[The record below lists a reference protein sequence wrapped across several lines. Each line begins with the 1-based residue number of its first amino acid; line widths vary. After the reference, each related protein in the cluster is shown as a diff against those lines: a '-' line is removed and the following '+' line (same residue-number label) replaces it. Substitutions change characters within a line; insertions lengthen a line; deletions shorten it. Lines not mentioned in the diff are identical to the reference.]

1 MIGMKMMHDEFCPN
15 PDPELKDCQICIL
28 LKMARRDEQDKF
40 SGDEEMD
47 RESITEEAYARG
59 FDAGKKEKPSKV
71 DTTNTQISPD
81 VVGNYIKDKMT
92 TLNMQEV
99 NALYDLYRFLGGK

>member
-1 MIGMKMMHDEFCPN
+1 MHDEFCPN
-15 PDPELKDCQICIL
+15 PDTELKDCSICIL

-40 SGDEEMD
+40 SGNEEMD
-47 RESITEEAYARG
+47 RETITEEAYARG
-59 FDAGKKEKPSKV
+59 FDAGKRAKSAVVAPS
-71 DTTNTQISPD
+71 NTQMSPD
-81 VVGNYIKDKMT
+81 IVGNYIKDKMT